1 MGRRSRRR
9 QAAGEAPADLAAP
22 TSDYTDAQGNVL
34 TLRAVLSP
42 ATRQEY
48 AALETGRVREDAWH
62 RRVEFLFERLAVR
75 WVIAGVPVGDSQ
87 KELLAR
93 FRVASPEER
102 AGVRDALRAHV
113 AEWFPEVEAP

>member
-9 QAAGEAPADLAAP
+9 QAAGQAPADLAAP
-22 TSDYTDAQGNVL
+22 TADYTDEHGNVL
-34 TLRAVLSP
+34 TLRAVLTP

-75 WVIAGVPVGDSQ
+75 WELAGVPVEGQ
-87 KELLAR
+87 KELLDR
-93 FRVASPEER
+93 FRMATPEER
-102 AGVRDALRAHV
+102 AGVREALREHI
-113 AEWFPEVEAP
+113 AEWFPDVEAP